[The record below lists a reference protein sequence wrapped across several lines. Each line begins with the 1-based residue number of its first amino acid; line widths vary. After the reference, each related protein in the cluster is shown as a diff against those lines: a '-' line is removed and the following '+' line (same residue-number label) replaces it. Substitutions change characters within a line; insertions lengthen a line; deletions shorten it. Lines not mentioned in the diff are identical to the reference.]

1 MSASMLAVDLLTAAT
16 REDALAV
23 RAASQWLNAVDFENL
38 RPEQYRLLPLAA
50 RTLMQAAP
58 GDPRIPRVQGIYRRT
73 WYANQLALRAAQQV
87 ILALAAAKVPVLLA
101 DALALSQTV
110 YGQRLRP
117 IAPVTLI
124 VKVQH
129 AEHAS
134 QVLAAGEWKAA
145 ALEAAAACGSI
156 EWENRRQF
164 RSAEQQ
170 CLDLCWHVAPYWPA
184 PVMDDKAWGR
194 AQAFS
199 IRGTPVNILSP
210 ADQFVR
216 SCRAASEPG
225 ALALVSMA
233 DVAAQLAQGK
243 LDWEIVLASAETCRV
258 GHSVLAACQTAAE
271 ACGVAAPPAV
281 VEQLRQLPPA
291 PFGERVQEIKSSSHH
306 ARVWRAKLQSVLA
319 AYRRQSAARGKR
331 ARLDHFLTFLPYR
344 SSGR

>member
-1 MSASMLAVDLLTAAT
+1 MLAVDLLTAAT
-16 REDALAV
+16 REDAPAV
-23 RAASQWLNAVDFENL
+23 KAASRWLNTVDFENL
-38 RPEQYRLLPLAA
+38 GPEQFSLLPLAF
-50 RTLMQAAP
+50 RTLEQAAP
-58 GDPRIPRVQGIYRRT
+58 ADSRIPRIQGIYRRT
-73 WYANQLALRAAQQV
+73 WYANQLAVRAAQQL

-129 AEHAS
+129 AEQAS
-134 QVLAAGEWKAA
+134 QVLAAGSWRTAA
-145 ALEAAAACGSI
+145 SDETAACGSR

-184 PVMDDKAWGR
+184 PAMDDKAWGR
-194 AQAFS
+194 AQVSS
-199 IRGTPVNILSP
+199 IGGTPVNILSP

-225 ALALVSMA
+225 ASALISMA

-258 GHSVLAACQTAAE
+258 GHSVLAACEMAAA
-271 ACGVAAPPAV
+271 ACGIAAPPAV
-281 VEQLRQLPPA
+281 VEQLRRLPPA
-291 PFGERVQEIKSSSHH
+291 PFGERVREIKSSSQH
-306 ARVWRAKLQSVLA
+306 ALVWSARLQSVLA

-331 ARLDHFLTFLPYR
+331 ARLDLFVAFLPYR
-344 SSGR
+344 TSGR